1 MKTLNLFL
9 GFAFVIFGYSALMMI
24 PEFKNYLGQETLA
37 WFLFYSISFCLTFIA
52 WALSYAYIKESD
64 NPLNNIGKYNKPKK
78 KMAVD
83 ITEQLKGKRSCP
95 MDKQMEMFND

>member
-64 NPLNNIGKYNKPKK
+64 NPLNNIRSRLK
-78 KMAVD
+78 AV
-83 ITEQLKGKRSCP
+83 EQYDNLRKGKRSCP
-95 MDKQMEMFND
+95 IDTKQMEMFND

>member
-52 WALSYAYIKESD
+52 WAVSYAYLKEAN
-64 NPLNNIGKYNKPKK
+64 NPLNDIGKYNKPK

-83 ITEQLKGKRSCP
+83 ITEQLKGKRSGP
-95 MDKQMEMFND
+95 IDNQMELKL